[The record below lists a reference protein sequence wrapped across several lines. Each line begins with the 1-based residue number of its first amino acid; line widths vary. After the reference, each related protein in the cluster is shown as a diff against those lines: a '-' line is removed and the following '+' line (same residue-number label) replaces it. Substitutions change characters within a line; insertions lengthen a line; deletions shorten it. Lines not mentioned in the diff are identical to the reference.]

1 VTDDMRRVAREV
13 FGWPSL
19 RPGQEEAMEA
29 IAAGRDALVVM
40 PTGAG
45 KSAIYQVPAVLLDGP
60 TVVVSPLLSLQ
71 RDQVASLLGRGAETV
86 AVAANSLQSASETD
100 DAYDAVRGGTAE
112 FLFLSPEQLAKPS
125 VLERLAA
132 LRPSLIAVDEAHC
145 VSAWGHDFRPD
156 YLRLGDAIRALG
168 HPPVVALTA
177 TAAPPVREEIA
188 ERLGLRDVVEI
199 VRGFERPNIELE
211 VRADARSDAD
221 KRAAVVLAVATEA
234 KPTILYVA
242 TRRDADTYA
251 DELRQLGLAVAGYHA
266 GLRAADRR
274 RVHDE
279 FRADALDVVV
289 ATNAFGM
296 GIDKPNVRTVVHASV
311 PDSLDSYYQE
321 AGRAGRD
328 GEPARALLFFR
339 SADLG
344 LRRFFA
350 SGSVDGNVL
359 RGLLAQLSNGAV
371 AVAELRRRT
380 GLSAARI
387 TNALNLLESVGAA
400 SSSRRGWRATGM
412 TVDAAVGAADARAQ
426 SRIAVEKSRVE
437 MMRGYA
443 ETLGCRWQFV
453 LAYFGETR
461 DVPCGHCDRCA
472 AGTAAVAAPVDAP
485 YAVQSRVRHAS
496 WGEGMV
502 MAYDGEQMTVLFD
515 QVGYKTLLL
524 PAVEAQG
531 LLEPA

>member
-1 VTDDMRRVAREV
+1 VTDDVRRVARET
-13 FGWPSL
+13 FGWDEL
-19 RPGQEEAMEA
+19 RPGQEQAMA
-29 IAAGRDALVVM
+29 AVAAGRDALVVM

-86 AVAANSLQSASETD
+86 AVSANSLQSASETD
-100 DAYDAVRGGTAE
+100 EAYDAIHGGAAE

-125 VLERLAA
+125 VIERLLP

-177 TAAPPVREEIA
+177 TAAPPVREEII
-188 ERLGLRDVVEI
+188 ERLGLRDPVEV
-199 VRGFERPNIELE
+199 VRGFERANIFLE
-211 VRADARSDAD
+211 VRGEFRNDAD
-221 KRAAVVLAVATEA
+221 KRAAVVLSVATEA
-234 KPTILYVA
+234 KPSILYVA
-242 TRRDADTYA
+242 TRRDADAYA
-251 DELRQLGLAVAGYHA
+251 EELGGLGLAAASYHA

-274 RVHDE
+274 RVHDD
-279 FRADALDVVV
+279 FRSDALDVVV

-296 GIDKPNVRTVVHASV
+296 GIDKANVRTVVHASA
-311 PDSLDSYYQE
+311 PESLDSYYQE

-328 GEPARALLFFR
+328 GEAARAVLFFR
-339 SADLG
+339 GADLG

-350 SGSVDGNVL
+350 SGSLDADVV
-359 RGLLAQLSNGAV
+359 RGVLAQLSAGAV
-371 AVAELRRRT
+371 PVTELHRRT
-380 GLSAARI
+380 GLSAGRI
-387 TNALNLLESVGAA
+387 THALNVLESVGAVR
-400 SSSRRGWRATGM
+400 SSTRGWLATGM
-412 TVDAAVGAADARAQ
+412 AVDDAVEAAGARAQ
-426 SRIAVEKSRVE
+426 ARIAVDKSRVE
-437 MMRGYA
+437 MMRAYA
-443 ETLGCRWQFV
+443 DTLGCRWQF
-453 LAYFGETR
+453 LLGYFGESR
-461 DVPCGHCDRCA
+461 DAPCGHCDRCA
-472 AGTAAVAAPVDAP
+472 AGTATLATPADAP

-496 WGEGMV
+496 WGDGMV

-515 QVGYKTLLL
+515 EVGYKTLLL
-524 PAVEAQG
+524 PAVQAQG